1 MYAWMCAP
9 RCARMCAYV
18 RVRTKIDPKPSQADG
33 LPPSLLRIS
42 HSYTPRKKRVSV
54 YLSAFEC
61 ILMYLSTY
69 YYYFRHSL
77 QKRLAFDLQSLRSYI
92 L

>member
-1 MYAWMCAP
+1 MLKNGHNDRQKAHTRSP
-9 RCARMCAYV
+9 T
-18 RVRTKIDPKPSQADG
+18 RVPGLEERPSQADG

-42 HSYTPRKKRVSV
+42 HSYTPRKKRVLV